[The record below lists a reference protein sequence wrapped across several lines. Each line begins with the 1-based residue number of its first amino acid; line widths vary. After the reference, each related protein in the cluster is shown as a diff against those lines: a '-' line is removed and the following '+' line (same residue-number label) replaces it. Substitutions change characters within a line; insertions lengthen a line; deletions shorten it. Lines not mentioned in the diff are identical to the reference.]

1 MLINRIPMC
10 TFQSAVYALLTTY
23 QTTPVYDDVGDT
35 ESADVTYP
43 CVSFGAYRCEPNGAK
58 DVVIFDVSLDLEMW
72 SNYEGKKEINEIADN
87 LAAVYTSYGLDLS
100 SDGFIAVAQGIDSL
114 EAFPEE
120 VHGYH
125 GTLTITAKIQ
135 YLGGGT
141 GNGGNTTG

>member
-10 TFQSAVYALLTTY
+10 AFQSAVYALLTTY

-72 SNYEGKKEINEIADN
+72 SNYEGKKEINEMADE
-87 LAAVYTSYGLDLS
+87 LAAVYTSYALDLS
-100 SDGFIAVAQGIDSL
+100 GAGFVAVSQWIDSL

-120 VHGYH
+120 VQGYH
-125 GTLTITAKIQ
+125 GTLTLAAKIQ
-135 YLGGGT
+135 YIGT
-141 GNGGNTTG
+141 GG